1 MIKDLKIEAL
11 LKVARD
17 AGAAILEIYKQDF
30 EVIEKADNS
39 PLTLA
44 DQQSNEV
51 IMKGLSELY
60 PDVPVISE
68 ENKLLPYTDR
78 KDWGMFWLVDPLDGT
93 KEFIKKNDEFTV
105 NIALIEN
112 GRPVF
117 GIVYVPVTDVMYYGL
132 DGDGSYM
139 QTGSDAKV
147 KLTSSP
153 THYTDKDSIV
163 VVASRSHLTQEVQD
177 FVDELRAKGKEVEFL
192 SAGSSLK
199 FCLVAE
205 GKADVYPRFGP
216 TMEWDTGAAHAVAL
230 GAGRDVLR
238 ADTKQPLSYNKE
250 DLLNP
255 WFIVE

>member
-1 MIKDLKIEAL
+1 MIKDLKIDEL
-11 LKVARD
+11 LNVARD

-44 DQQSNEV
+44 DQRSNEV

-60 PDVPVISE
+60 PEIPVISE
-68 ENKLLPYTDR
+68 ENKLLPYADR
-78 KDWGMFWLVDPLDGT
+78 KAWGMFWLVDPLDGT

-132 DGDGSYM
+132 DGDGSYK
-139 QTGSDAKV
+139 QSGSDAKE
-147 KLTSSP
+147 KLTSTP

-177 FVDELRAKGKEVEFL
+177 FVDELREKGKEVEFL

>member
-1 MIKDLKIEAL
+1 MKKNLNIEAL

-44 DQQSNEV
+44 DQWSNEV
-51 IMKGLSELY
+51 IMKGLIELY
-60 PDVPVISE
+60 PEIPVISE
-68 ENKLLPYTDR
+68 ENKLLPYNDR
-78 KDWGMFWLVDPLDGT
+78 KDWDMFWLVDPLDGT

-105 NIALIEN
+105 NIALIEG
-112 GRPVF
+112 GRPVL
-117 GIVYVPVTDVMYYGL
+117 GIVYVPVTGVMYYGI

-139 QTGSDAKV
+139 QICDAEPV
-147 KLTSSP
+147 KLNADPKHFTE
-153 THYTDKDSIV
+153 KDSIV

-238 ADTKQPLSYNKE
+238 ADTKTPLSYNKE